1 MSHASAS
8 SRVAAALKYDAC
20 GWWMMIAAVSST
32 LRPRVLRRVR
42 GRVRLRDGTRRD
54 QPVYD
59 LRGARNPPL
68 RARALGSVFVH
79 PAIDFDY
86 PLAYRSMDGRILQ
99 FAAIAGAV
107 VLAIA
112 VVVGTPRIRGR
123 DFAYIAMAGTVELID
138 VFLANVPEVVAAFRS
153 AFAGRATIVVVFVV
167 AAAALGSDYATP
179 TPSRDRTTRSRS
191 SRPMPFRVSN
201 ATTAAV
207 RESCRSKSATR
218 FYAERGRADRP
229 ANGSRTSVRTCRCEA

>member
-1 MSHASAS
+1 MASGERHDVSHASAS

-20 GWWMMIAAVSST
+20 GWWMMLAAVSST

-79 PAIDFDY
+79 PAIDFVY

-112 VVVGTPRIRGR
+112 VFVGAPRIRGR
-123 DFAYIAMAGTVELID
+123 DFASVAMAGTVELIY
-138 VFLANVPEVVAAFRS
+138 VFLANVPEVVAAY
-153 AFAGRATIVVVFVV
+153 AVV
-167 AAAALGSDYATP
+167 AALASDYATP
-179 TPSRDRTTRSRS
+179 YHRRATARHDRDLRGRCRSEFQTLPP
-191 SRPMPFRVSN
+191 RPCANR
-201 ATTAAV
+201 AV
-207 RESCRSKSATR
+207 RSPRRDFTQNVVERIDPRTDPGRRSVA
-218 FYAERGRADRP
+218 AD
-229 ANGSRTSVRTCRCEA
+229 AKGSPR